1 MRTETDRKGASN
13 GSATCNLD
21 AAREARFLAE
31 SEPVTRAQAGD
42 QQAFGTL
49 ISPYVRQAYYVA
61 RKITGNREDAEDA
74 AQQSFLKAFAHIR
87 QFQREAHFSSWLF
100 RIVINEALMKVRKR
114 RAEAG
119 FVSME
124 AEVFEGQRSAEFEA
138 AGDTLH
144 PETFYARAETRRL
157 LREAIDDLRST
168 SRAVVWLMG
177 LHERPTKEA
186 AKILCISESA
196 VKTRFL
202 RARRQLR
209 ERLSPYFQER
219 ARKTLSPV

>member
-21 AAREARFLAE
+21 AAREPRFLAE

>member
-1 MRTETDRKGASN
+1 VATDRKAVSNASIT
-13 GSATCNLD
+13 SNLD

-31 SEPVTRAQAGD
+31 SELVTRAQAGD
-42 QQAFGTL
+42 KQAFGTL
-49 ISPYVRQAYYVA
+49 VGPYIRQAYYVA

-74 AQQSFLKAFAHIR
+74 AQQSFLKAFAHIH

-100 RIVINEALMKVRKR
+100 RIAINEALMKVRKR
-114 RAEAG
+114 RVESG
-119 FVSME
+119 VVSME
-124 AEVFEGQRSAEFEA
+124 ADALGNQPAVELEA
-138 AGDTLH
+138 SGDTFH
-144 PETFYARAETRRL
+144 PETLYAQAETRRI

-177 LHERPTKEA
+177 LYERPTKDA
-186 AKILCISESA
+186 AKVLCMSESA

-209 ERLSPYFQER
+209 ERLTPYFPDR
-219 ARKTLSPV
+219 ARKALSPV